1 MPKEKLPSFDNLLN
15 SNWEYVFNYLLKKT
29 SNEYISEEITIQSFS
44 KAFEKIHLFNPKY
57 NFKTWIISIAK
68 NSYSDYLRKKK
79 LLFKDLD
86 NQRIENFVSEFNPEQ
101 SMINME
107 DYDNLNLKIDELK
120 PIYRDM
126 IKYRYIEDL
135 SILEISKKLN
145 QPVNTIKIKIFRA
158 KKLLS
163 EKLNEKWLIF

>member
-101 SMINME
+101 SMINVE

-163 EKLNEKWLIF
+163 EKLNEK

>member
-101 SMINME
+101 NMINME

-163 EKLNEKWLIF
+163 EKLNEK

>member
-1 MPKEKLPSFDNLLN
+1 MQKEKLPSFDNLLN

-163 EKLNEKWLIF
+163 EKLNEK

>member
-86 NQRIENFVSEFNPEQ
+86 SQRIENFVSEFNPEQ

-163 EKLNEKWLIF
+163 EKLNEK

>member
-1 MPKEKLPSFDNLLN
+1 MQKEKLPSFDNLLN

-135 SILEISKKLN
+135 SIQEISEKLN

-158 KKLLS
+158 KKLLG
-163 EKLNEKWLIF
+163 EKLK

>member
-86 NQRIENFVSEFNPEQ
+86 NHRIENFVSEFNPEQ

-163 EKLNEKWLIF
+163 EKLNEK

>member
-1 MPKEKLPSFDNLLN
+1 
-15 SNWEYVFNYLLKKT
+15 
-29 SNEYISEEITIQSFS
+29 
-44 KAFEKIHLFNPKY
+44 
-57 NFKTWIISIAK
+57 
-68 NSYSDYLRKKK
+68 
-79 LLFKDLD
+79 
-86 NQRIENFVSEFNPEQ
+86 
-101 SMINME
+101 ME

-163 EKLNEKWLIF
+163 EKLNEK

>member
-1 MPKEKLPSFDNLLN
+1 MQKEKLPSFDNLLN

-79 LLFKDLD
+79 LLFKDLN
-86 NQRIENFVSEFNPEQ
+86 NQKIENFVSEFNPEQ

-163 EKLNEKWLIF
+163 EKLNEK

>member
-101 SMINME
+101 SMINVE

-135 SILEISKKLN
+135 SILARTYSSK
-145 QPVNTIKIKIFRA
+145 
-158 KKLLS
+158 S
-163 EKLNEKWLIF
+163 

>member
-1 MPKEKLPSFDNLLN
+1 MQKEKLPSFDNLLN

-135 SILEISKKLN
+135 SIQEISEKLN

-158 KKLLS
+158 KKLLG
-163 EKLNEKWLIF
+163 EKLKSE

>member
-1 MPKEKLPSFDNLLN
+1 MPKEKLPSFDSLLN

-29 SNEYISEEITIQSFS
+29 SNEYISEEITIKSFS

-86 NQRIENFVSEFNPEQ
+86 NQKVENFVSEFNPEQ

-120 PIYRDM
+120 PMYRDM

-163 EKLNEKWLIF
+163 EKLNTND

>member
-1 MPKEKLPSFDNLLN
+1 MQKEKLPSFDNLLN

-79 LLFKDLD
+79 LLFKDLN
-86 NQRIENFVSEFNPEQ
+86 NQKIENFVSEFNPEQ

-135 SILEISKKLN
+135 SIQEISEKLN

-163 EKLNEKWLIF
+163 EKLKSE

>member
-1 MPKEKLPSFDNLLN
+1 MPSFDNLLN

-163 EKLNEKWLIF
+163 EKLNEK

>member
-163 EKLNEKWLIF
+163 GKLNEK

>member
-101 SMINME
+101 SMINVE

-145 QPVNTIKIKIFRA
+145 QTVNTIKIKIFRA

-163 EKLNEKWLIF
+163 EKLNEK

>member
-101 SMINME
+101 SMN
-107 DYDNLNLKIDELK
+107 K
-120 PIYRDM
+120 
-126 IKYRYIEDL
+126 
-135 SILEISKKLN
+135 
-145 QPVNTIKIKIFRA
+145 
-158 KKLLS
+158 
-163 EKLNEKWLIF
+163 

>member
-1 MPKEKLPSFDNLLN
+1 ML
-15 SNWEYVFNYLLKKT
+15 VLLKKT
-29 SNEYISEEITIQSFS
+29 SNEYISEEITILSFS

-163 EKLNEKWLIF
+163 EKLNEK